1 MASRLYSDYVS
12 RRDHP
17 LDSSSWPPTPG
28 QNSGDGD
35 DSLRSL
41 RRNSG
46 TSTWSSL
53 AVRVLLR
60 R

>member
-12 RRDHP
+12 RRDRP
-17 LDSSSWPPTPG
+17 LDSSSWPAAPG
-28 QNSGDGD
+28 QNSGDGG
-35 DSLRSL
+35 DSFQSL

-46 TSTWSSL
+46 TSPWSSS